1 MYSNSHLKR
10 SWVEIDL
17 GQIVENYR
25 IYKKSIKGNEIMAVV
40 KADAYGHGDV
50 EVASALQA
58 EGVKLFAV
66 SNIEEAIALRTAGII
81 GEILIL
87 GYTPVECAEQLVQYD
102 ITQALLDESYAEM
115 LAYKGVKAQFAIDTG
130 MNSIGLDADQPETCE
145 EIIRANYNRFQ
156 LTGMFTHLCVA
167 DTDTEN
173 CNQFTEQQIDK
184 FSDVAR
190 RVADLRLPYVHCM
203 NSAGGLFHGT
213 DEKFGEIAR
222 LGIIL
227 YGLKPDYLNL
237 LPNGIKP
244 VLTWKSVVAMVKD
257 VHPEESIGYG
267 RTFIADREMTVATI
281 PTGYADGYRRELS
294 NKGKNEVNGRVA
306 LIVGRVCMDQIMV
319 DVTGIETKCGDE
331 VILIGEQYSEDDMA
345 HDVETIGY
353 EIVCGIS
360 KRVPRQYK
368 YGGKLL

>member
-184 FSDVAR
+184 FSDVA
-190 RVADLRLPYVHCM
+190 
-203 NSAGGLFHGT
+203 
-213 DEKFGEIAR
+213 
-222 LGIIL
+222 
-227 YGLKPDYLNL
+227 
-237 LPNGIKP
+237 
-244 VLTWKSVVAMVKD
+244 SVV
-257 VHPEESIGYG
+257 
-267 RTFIADREMTVATI
+267 
-281 PTGYADGYRRELS
+281 
-294 NKGKNEVNGRVA
+294 
-306 LIVGRVCMDQIMV
+306 
-319 DVTGIETKCGDE
+319 
-331 VILIGEQYSEDDMA
+331 
-345 HDVETIGY
+345 
-353 EIVCGIS
+353 
-360 KRVPRQYK
+360 
-368 YGGKLL
+368 